1 MSAIEHMRAAL
12 ERFKTEDSKDALA
25 ENYEL
30 NDQEGDRE
38 GHHPEY
44 PSGSTEPSTGASPVD
59 L

>member
-12 ERFKTEDSKDALA
+12 ERFKAEDSKDALA

-30 NDQEGDRE
+30 NDPEGARE

-44 PSGSTEPSTGASPVD
+44 PSRSTEPSTGSSPAD
-59 L
+59 